1 MNSDEEET
9 NFVNR
14 EEDNE
19 FKKEMILSGDSQDEK
34 KLN

>member
-19 FKKEMILSGDSQDEK
+19 FKKEMILSGDS
-34 KLN
+34 